1 MLEEPIITTRVV
13 LTEKA
18 PFLVDVFN
26 GIGEYYGVY
35 LVRTCVSVDELIY
48 IGLKRNEINYIN
60 LSDYYIIMR
69 GNRRLVLVPK
79 TDCKRVNK
87 QC

>member
-13 LTEKA
+13 LTEKV

-26 GIGEYYGVY
+26 GTGEYYGVY

-60 LSDYYIIMR
+60 LFDYYIIMR

-79 TDCKRVNK
+79 KDCKRIIK
-87 QC
+87 R